1 MERAFFG
8 LFAKHKEVLYLDVGY
23 LRSCDWT
30 ITVCDMRDRDAV
42 DGSGFVVCVQ
52 SCDRQLVFAKAYA
65 ALAEWYSIEF
75 GGY

>member
-1 MERAFFG
+1 MERAFFD

-30 ITVCDMRDRDAV
+30 ITVCDMRDRD
-42 DGSGFVVCVQ
+42 SGFVVYAQ

-65 ALAEWYSIEF
+65 ALAEWYSIAF